1 MKRKCLLHRWRHQF
15 NNPGTSRK
23 LIIVSF
29 SAATTSRTCAKA
41 LINFSGLFKLFNS
54 LPLLGFLLPNRIFQ
68 KIEISQKPSFVGN
81 FRWNEGVIKG
91 FWTFTYGQIGL
102 WKFFFFM
109 IFFRFECNQD
119 CWRKGL
125 LPQARLEPTPLKF
138 RVSFECH

>member
-1 MKRKCLLHRWRHQF
+1 MPISQF
-15 NNPGTSRK
+15 LDFWLSFFILSSVSRIFLWK
-23 LIIVSF
+23 KNT
-29 SAATTSRTCAKA
+29 ACAKA
-41 LINFSGLFKLFNS
+41 LIDFSGLFKLFNS

-109 IFFRFECNQD
+109 IFFRFECDQD

-138 RVSFECH
+138 RVSLECH